1 MADSEQAAVWIP
13 ERKTR
18 SGTTRLFLGIIAFI
32 VIVAAL
38 KTGKDIIIPLA
49 LAALAGCGLEPFNKR
64 LVRLGLPRA
73 LSAFIVVGA
82 VVLGLIAGGW
92 ALQGPATKF
101 IERLPA
107 LTQRLRTALDH
118 GGLTSTVAP
127 VQQAAN
133 DLKTAAGGNGAPAS
147 RGVTRVQVEQPPT
160 RITDVLW
167 QGTVSVFQVGL
178 QASMV
183 VFLVFYLLASGDRY
197 REKIIEIAGPS
208 MFRRHLTV
216 EIMNRIIE
224 QVERFLIARLLI
236 SAIVGVATGGALALL
251 GMSQALIWGIVAAVL
266 NNIPYIGP
274 TAAVAGI
281 ALAALV
287 QFGRM
292 EMVAAAAGVATLIA
306 MVEGFAL
313 TPWMMGRAGKMNTGV
328 VFVSLMFWGWI
339 WGIWGMLLAVPIMMA
354 IKAICDQVDVLRP
367 FGELL
372 SE

>member
-1 MADSEQAAVWIP
+1 MAGSEQSAAWVP
-13 ERKTR
+13 ERKNGK
-18 SGTTRLFLGIIAFI
+18 GTTRLLVGIIAFV

-38 KTGKDIIIPLA
+38 RTGRDIIIPLA
-49 LAALAGCGLEPFNKR
+49 LAALASCGLEPFNKR

-73 LSAFIVVGA
+73 LSASVVVGG
-82 VVLGLIAGGW
+82 VVLGLVAGGW
-92 ALQGPATKF
+92 ALQGPASKF
-101 IERLPA
+101 IERLPS
-107 LTQRLRTALDH
+107 LTQRLRSALDH

-127 VQQAAN
+127 VQEAAN
-133 DLKTAAGGNGAPAS
+133 ELKKAADGSGTPAS
-147 RGVTRVQVEQPPT
+147 RGVARVQVEQPPT
-160 RITDVLW
+160 RLTDVLW
-167 QGTVSVFQVGL
+167 QGTVSVFQVVV
-178 QASMV
+178 QTSMV

-216 EIMNRIIE
+216 EILRRIIE
-224 QVERFLIARLLI
+224 QVERFLMARLLI
-236 SAIVGVATGGALALL
+236 SVIVGVATGGALSLL
-251 GMSQALIWGIVAAVL
+251 GMSQALIWGLVAGVL

-292 EMVAAAAGVATLIA
+292 EMVGAAAGVATLIA
-306 MVEGFAL
+306 MIEGFAL

-328 VFVSLMFWGWI
+328 VFVSLMFWGWV
-339 WGIWGMLLAVPIMMA
+339 WGIWGILLAVPIMMA

-367 FGELL
+367 VGELL